1 MVMLRGPYKHSYMK
15 LYCFLLAAVVMT
27 GILYFIWR
35 QPDNTIE
42 NSAIGKGNFVPHE
55 LVSEIEIKPTPF
67 TGEKIVHLDLKG
79 APPKVFYYDH
89 FFSLISKLGAT
100 GILIEYEDMFP
111 YQKKLANISALNAY
125 TLSEVQTINDL
136 AAKYDLKVIP
146 LVQTFGH
153 MEFILKLADYKKY
166 REEPLIPQAVCPT
179 SSETLPLIESMV
191 EQIITLHP
199 KSEMIH
205 IGADEVYYLGTC
217 SRCKEYMHEKNLSK
231 NQLYLEHVSNV
242 VKIVHKLNPK
252 LRILMW
258 DDQLRTFT
266 ESFHSFDKQVEPVV
280 WKYTKEVYDELGPGL
295 WSDYAGIFGKVWA
308 ASAFKGATGSNEI
321 VSQVTHYLQNNR
333 GWMSLINEHKNRVNL
348 GGIIITGWQR
358 YDHFSV
364 LCELLP
370 VGVPTLAMP
379 YGLIGSA
386 FGSPRCSYPGGKL
399 LESALTLNQLKQE
412 LTALKED
419 SRIKGWMNVGYNVK
433 HHFSNPGH
441 MQAIKTILVRIQS
454 ELEDLQV
461 EIGKA
466 LSEIYDEYTVEE
478 WQSTYVLPFANE
490 IDKLLIM
497 CHKLLTKDSWPRR
510 PLNRHDL

>member
-1 MVMLRGPYKHSYMK
+1 MVMMRGPYKHSYMK
-15 LYCFLLAAVVMT
+15 LYCFLLAVVVMT
-27 GILYFIWR
+27 GILYFIWK
-35 QPDNTIE
+35 QPDNSIE
-42 NSAIGKGNFVPHE
+42 NSGIGKGNFVPHE
-55 LVSEIEIKPTPF
+55 LVSEVENKPTPF
-67 TGEKIVHLDLKG
+67 KGEKIVHLDLKG
-79 APPKVFYYDH
+79 APPK
-89 FFSLISKLGAT
+89 
-100 GILIEYEDMFP
+100 
-111 YQKKLANISALNAY
+111 
-125 TLSEVQTINDL
+125 
-136 AAKYDLKVIP
+136 
-146 LVQTFGH
+146 TFGH

-166 REEPLIPQAVCPT
+166 REEPLIPQAICPT

-191 EQIITLHP
+191 EQIVAVHP
-199 KSEMIH
+199 KLEMIH

-217 SRCKEYMHEKNLSK
+217 SRCKEFMHEKNLSK
-231 NQLYLEHVSNV
+231 NQLYLEHVNNV
-242 VKIVHKLNPK
+242 VKIVQKVNPK

-258 DDQLRTFT
+258 DDQLRTFSSV
-266 ESFHSFDKQVEPVV
+266 ELKSSFNNFNRQVEPVV

-295 WSDYAGIFGKVWA
+295 WRDYAGIFGRVWA

-333 GWMSLINEHKNRVNL
+333 GWMNLINEHKNRVNF
-348 GGIIITGWQR
+348 GGIIVTGWQR

-370 VGVPTLAMP
+370 VGVPTLAMVLRIISGFNDSLMTPPLEVAKLLNCSQP

-386 FGSPRCSYPGGKL
+386 FGSPRCSYPGGNL

-412 LTALKED
+412 LIVLKED
-419 SRIKGWMNVGYNVK
+419 SRVKGWMSAGYNVK

-441 MQAIKTILVRIQS
+441 MEAVKAVLVRIQS

-478 WQSTYVLPFANE
+478 WQSTHVLPFVDE
-490 IDKLLIM
+490 VDSLLTTCDKLLA
-497 CHKLLTKDSWPRR
+497 KDTWPRR
-510 PLNRHDL
+510 PLNRNDL